1 MVDDGEVL
9 FLVGSV
15 VLDDQAEAVGEG
27 DRLVHAVVAVD
38 VVLAL
43 AAVAPALADKVAAVG
58 GSVNEDVLG
67 ARFDAAL
74 DGGFEVLVLG
84 IGFLEREIVEED
96 DEALAGEVAQGVH
109 DVGQVAELGLGE
121 LQDAQAAAVV
131 DVGEGLDGGRLASA
145 ACADEQDVVGGLA
158 LDEGFGVVNQLLFLV
173 RVADDVFHLH
183 GLEVADA
190 DEALELR
197 IPAEG
202 FEGGDVAVAEA
213 LVVAQQ
219 GLGEIFGSA
228 GVLEQLFECGRGLC
242 VERHGRLVGVE
253 QCQVEVEAR
262 WLSQE
267 GQEQRE
273 VVQEGL
279 LEARPDGAVVHLDGL
294 GSEVG
299 VVHEQVDD
307 VAAQQVAVQ
316 ADIFS
321 CLDDFRGARPCL
333 ALVAVEHGHQRLDGR
348 VIEQAAADQQFVQ
361 IRVFRH
367 GNSS

>member
-1 MVDDGEVL
+1 M
-9 FLVGSV
+9 
-15 VLDDQAEAVGEG
+15 
-27 DRLVHAVVAVD
+27 
-38 VVLAL
+38 
-43 AAVAPALADKVAAVG
+43 
-58 GSVNEDVLG
+58 
-67 ARFDAAL
+67 
-74 DGGFEVLVLG
+74 
-84 IGFLEREIVEED
+84 
-96 DEALAGEVAQGVH
+96 
-109 DVGQVAELGLGE
+109 
-121 LQDAQAAAVV
+121 
-131 DVGEGLDGGRLASA
+131 
-145 ACADEQDVVGGLA
+145 
-158 LDEGFGVVNQLLFLV
+158 

-253 QCQVEVEAR
+253 QRQVEVEAR

-307 VAAQQVAVQ
+307 VAAQQVVVQ

-321 CLDDFRGARPCL
+321 RLDDFRGARPCL

-348 VIEQAAADQQFVQ
+348 VIEQAAADQQLVQ